1 MSDLETLGARLRGI
15 AADLPVP
22 DTRKAALRL
31 AEAQA
36 GLSDALRESVE
47 PAGVPQ
53 LNRAREHVDK
63 AIRGLRSATDNLDE
77 YLVSIGLD
85 TAGVRNESVSPNE
98 SVPVEV
104 APGSADWWRQRV
116 NTISEGDAKTEPGEV
131 TVTKLFSEL
140 VDRARR
146 GDRDGYRERLL
157 IAGVGNGS
165 KLPGLS
171 WPLIR
176 NLATEVLGHAPTPKD
191 DDRLRAVIREPVR
204 KLLPKLPED
213 VALSQLHGACSLPHV
228 AKDAEG
234 GQAAEKPHPA
244 DSAATGPVI
253 VAALFQAREKVRGD
267 K

>member
-1 MSDLETLGARLRGI
+1 MSDLETLGARIRGV
-15 AADLPVP
+15 AAELPVP
-22 DTRKAALRL
+22 DTRKAAARL

-36 GLSDALRESVE
+36 GLSSALRESVE
-47 PAGVPQ
+47 PAGIPQ
-53 LNRAREHVDK
+53 LARARELVDT
-63 AIRGLRSATDNLDE
+63 AIGKLRTASDDLDA
-77 YLVSIGLD
+77 YLESIGLG
-85 TAGVRNESVSPNE
+85 TVGNINESTSANE
-98 SVPVEV
+98 SAPVEV

-116 NTISEGDAKTEPGEV
+116 NEISDGDAKTEPGEV

-140 VDRARR
+140 VERARR

-157 IAGVGNGS
+157 VAGVGNGT

-176 NLATEVLGHAPTPKD
+176 NLATEVLGRSPTPKD
-191 DDRLRAVIREPVR
+191 DERLRGLVREQLR

-234 GQAAEKPHPA
+234 RQTTEKPHPA
-244 DSAATGPVI
+244 DTAATGPVM
-253 VAALFQAREKVRGD
+253 VAALLQAREKVRGD
-267 K
+267 R